1 MAGAAGWR
9 EKGLPAQLDY
19 RLVLIGSML
28 PDLID
33 KPLGGVILPL
43 GNGRIYSHTLLFL
56 LVMLGLGL
64 IIWFWIGKTWGLVL
78 AGGTALHHILDLMW
92 QDPQTFLWPL
102 FGWGFPMGDSGVW
115 LSMWLTNLL
124 KPQVLIPELI
134 GLLILAYGV
143 RLE

>member
-56 LVMLGLGL
+56 LTVLAV
-64 IIWFWIGKTWGLVL
+64 LVL
-78 AGGTALHHILDLMW
+78 VGGTALHQILDFMW

-102 FGWGFPMGDSGVW
+102 YGWGFPMGDAGVW
-115 LSMWLTNLL
+115 LSMWLTNLI
-124 KPQVLIPELI
+124 KPQVLIPELV